1 MEKIHLM
8 LKFVLEKVLV
18 LHQKTVFAILVIQE
32 TIANW
37 MFVLERIL
45 QIQPFVHQKEVV
57 LDLTIANVNL
67 VLQETDAKSVF
78 VMEKNL

>member
-1 MEKIHLM
+1 M
-8 LKFVLEKVLV
+8 FVLEK
-18 LHQKTVFAILVIQE
+18 
-32 TIANW
+32 
-37 MFVLERIL
+37 IL